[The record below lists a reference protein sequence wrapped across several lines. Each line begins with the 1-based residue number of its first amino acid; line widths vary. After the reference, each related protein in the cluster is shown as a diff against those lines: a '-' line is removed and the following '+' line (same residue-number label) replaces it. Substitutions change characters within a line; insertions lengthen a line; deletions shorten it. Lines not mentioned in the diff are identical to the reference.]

1 MFLWSLITVK
11 KYYDILN
18 TFHTISARNNMD
30 DRFIPEDFIKYYN
43 ELSDSERKL
52 QIQKIA
58 ELFLLCFKLHDKDKQ
73 EELEDFFYNL
83 PTHDKVQNDMILEM
97 RIACGLEV
105 KDYE

>member
-1 MFLWSLITVK
+1 MIT
-11 KYYDILN
+11 Y
-18 TFHTISARNNMD
+18 
-30 DRFIPEDFIKYYN
+30 
-43 ELSDSERKL
+43 
-52 QIQKIA
+52 
-58 ELFLLCFKLHDKDKQ
+58 LLKLHDKDKQ